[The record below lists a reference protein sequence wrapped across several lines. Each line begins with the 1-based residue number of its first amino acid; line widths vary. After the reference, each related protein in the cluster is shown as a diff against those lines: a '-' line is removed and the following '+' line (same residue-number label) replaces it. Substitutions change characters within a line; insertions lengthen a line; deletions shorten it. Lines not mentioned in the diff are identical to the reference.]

1 MMSNLFDKES
11 VFPNDYYVHDSVR
24 TDFVNLSLHSSFPDL
39 FISKDIRFALGHVYY
54 KSLASFLSFILL
66 IFFSTKNVI
75 YPQTTLRK
83 IKRQT
88 LFAPGHVY
96 YGQKVSP
103 KAVDQENQ
111 DVKGPSVD
119 FKKNYHEDL
128 VYTSHFFRN
137 NTFLFVKIES

>member
-11 VFPNDYYVHDSVR
+11 VFSNDYVHDSVR

-39 FISKDIRFALGHVYY
+39 FISKDISDLPQGTFIIEAQR
-54 KSLASFLSFILL
+54 LSCLL
-66 IFFSTKNVI
+66 FYSFFSRQKNII
-75 YPQTTLRK
+75 YPQTTLMTAQRK

-119 FKKNYHEDL
+119 FKKNYPEE
-128 VYTSHFFRN
+128 HF
-137 NTFLFVKIES
+137 TFFQE